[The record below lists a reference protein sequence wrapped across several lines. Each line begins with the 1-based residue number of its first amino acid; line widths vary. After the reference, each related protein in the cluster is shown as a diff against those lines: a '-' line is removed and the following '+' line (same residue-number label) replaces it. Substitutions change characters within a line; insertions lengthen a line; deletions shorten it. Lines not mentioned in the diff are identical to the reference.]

1 VCCPSEGTHQG
12 NIGTVHRPDSL
23 GAASDQACGVTGTIW
38 NKEQVPS
45 LDRREL
51 VMEPMGEFTTRYV
64 SSTNKRI
71 ESTGPLTH

>member
-1 VCCPSEGTHQG
+1 
-12 NIGTVHRPDSL
+12 
-23 GAASDQACGVTGTIW
+23 
-38 NKEQVPS
+38 
-45 LDRREL
+45 